1 MTDIAFHFNAPDRVA
16 YVCRLLRKAVG
27 SGAKVVVTGAPT
39 TLRQLDADLWSLGP
53 TDFVPH
59 CEMGADPHVVA
70 ATPVILAAS
79 AELAPHRQVLVNL
92 GQHLPAGFEQFER
105 VIEVVTLDEED
116 RQLARRRWKQYAD
129 LGFNIVRHD
138 LALKANTP

>member
-27 SGAKVVVTGAPT
+27 SGAKVVVTGAPH
-39 TLRQLDADLWSLGP
+39 TLRQLDADLWSLSP

-59 CEMGADPHVVA
+59 CEIGADPEVLAV
-70 ATPVILAAS
+70 TPVILAAT
-79 AELAPHRQVLVNL
+79 AEATPHRQVLVNL
-92 GQHLPAGFEQFER
+92 GQQLPVGFEHFER
-105 VIEVVTLDEED
+105 VIEVVSLDDED
-116 RQLARRRWKQYAD
+116 RQLARSRWKQYAD